1 MERELLTLVLTVAN
15 EASDTM
21 LEKTGV
27 ETSMSEGDIKD
38 YIELVL
44 QELHK
49 KR

>member
-1 MERELLTLVLTVAN
+1 MERELLTLVLKVTK

-38 YIELVL
+38 YMELVL